1 MLHCPVFCVCALL
14 RSEKYHHRNI
24 CIWMVDEIIPALL
37 QELCWWLLHLGMFTR
52 FKVSLLSFL
61 VCYSDF
67 FFFDPSQRS
76 ASLDQGNAFCLLWK
90 ISILY
95 KYHDTVFDCMNAY
108 NFLSSPL
115 KGYRLHSPQRIYIQ
129 SKAENKENI
138 WHSPTSKSLT

>member
-1 MLHCPVFCVCALL
+1 MIAAFRYVH
-14 RSEKYHHRNI
+14 KI
-24 CIWMVDEIIPALL
+24 
-37 QELCWWLLHLGMFTR
+37 Q
-52 FKVSLLSFL
+52 SFIAFL
-61 VCYSDF
+61 FSVLFGDYYFS
-67 FFFDPSQRS
+67 FFFDLSQRS